1 MLPGHTVGLGAMV
14 AFWPGFTRA
23 FPEDHHA
30 LQKTSCNAQVRLLFI
45 CLSLTC
51 ECKDLG
57 H

>member
-30 LQKTSCNAQVRLLFI
+30 LQKTSCNAQVRLIYLPVSH
-45 CLSLTC
+45 L
-51 ECKDLG
+51 
-57 H
+57 